1 MSDKMKKIVLILMTA
16 ALVLVVGAGGYVWSA
31 ATSAFGS
38 IQENLDRSKS
48 EKRLEELN
56 LDEGEPISVLLMGVD
71 ELEGREDLG
80 RSDTMILLTINPN
93 QESIQMVSIPRD
105 TLVDIRGYVTKDK
118 ISHAHALGGRETAVY
133 TVEHFLDVPVDYY
146 VKVNM
151 ESFKD
156 TVDAVGGIEVENDQE
171 FTFHEMHYPKG
182 TIKLDGEK
190 ALGYARMRHL
200 DPDDDFG
207 RQERQ
212 RQVMEAVMEKG
223 SSISSLTNFNDILNV
238 VEENVLTNLSL
249 GELWDIYT
257 TYNVAIDQIE
267 QHELQG
273 EDIKKDGIYYFSPD
287 EDELAS
293 LSTKLK
299 EHLELED

>member
-1 MSDKMKKIVLILMTA
+1 MSDKVKKFVLIIITA
-16 ALVLVVGAGGYVWSA
+16 CLVLVVGAGSYVWNA

-38 IQENLDRSKS
+38 IQESLDRSKS

-56 LDEGEPISVLLMGVD
+56 LDEGDPISVLLMGVD
-71 ELEGREDLG
+71 ELESRDDLG
-80 RSDTMILLTINPN
+80 RTDTMILLTINPSV
-93 QESIQMVSIPRD
+93 ESVNMVSIPRD
-105 TLVDIRGYVTKDK
+105 TLTSIRGQATTDK
-118 ISHAHALGGRETAVY
+118 ISHAHALGGRETAIY
-133 TVEHFLDVPVDYY
+133 TVEHFLDIPVDYY
-146 VKVNM
+146 VTVNM

-190 ALGYARMRHL
+190 ALGYSRMRHL

-223 SSISSLTNFNDILNV
+223 ASISSLANFTDILNV
-238 VEENVLTNLSL
+238 VEDNVTTNLSL
-249 GELWDIYT
+249 GELWDIYS
-257 TYNVAIDQIE
+257 TYNAAIDEIE
-267 QHELQG
+267 QHQIEG
-273 EDIKKDGIYYFSPD
+273 EDITKDGIYYFSPD
-287 EDELAS
+287 EEKLEQ
-293 LSTKLK
+293 LSNVLK
-299 EHLELED
+299 EHLELEN